1 MPARLTAY
9 PPQCAAERFTLSGD
23 GLHLIGRADGCEVRL
38 AHPSVSRQHAS
49 LTFAA
54 GDWILIDNGSK
65 NGSFI
70 DGLSADGSRRQG
82 GAWLRFGD
90 IACELEIIDDATL
103 ARTRVESGQRRDA
116 ATALTLALGREPA
129 RADLL
134 EATLDALIDLA
145 GAERGILLL
154 PEDGRLEPQAW
165 RGFSGGSDA
174 ARFAGSTTALN
185 QALRSMRPVVAHD
198 LSLEPALAG
207 QASVVAG
214 GLRALACLPLV
225 LGEEML
231 GLAYVDSRRPGAVIT
246 RIDLELLE
254 AFAERA
260 ALWLAARRNQAA
272 LAAGAVGPQPGGGAG

>member
-9 PPQCAAERFTLSGD
+9 PPECAAERFTLSGD
-23 GLHLIGRADGCEVRL
+23 GPHPIGRADGCEVQL
-38 AHPSVSRQHAS
+38 AHSSVSRQHAT
-49 LTFAA
+49 LVLA
-54 GDWILIDNGSK
+54 GDDWTLVDNNSK

-70 DGLSADGSRRQG
+70 DGLPAAAVRRRG

-90 IACELEIIDDATL
+90 VACELEIIDEATL
-103 ARTRVESGQRRDA
+103 AHTRLESGRRRDA
-116 ATALTLALGREPA
+116 ATALTLAIGREPA

-134 EATLDALIDLA
+134 DATLDAIIDLA

-154 PEDGRLEPQAW
+154 PEDGRLVPRAW
-165 RGFSGGSDA
+165 RGFSGGSEVT
-174 ARFAGSTTALN
+174 RFAGSTTALE
-185 QALRSMRPVVAHD
+185 QATRSRRPVIAHD

-225 LGEEML
+225 LGEEVL
-231 GLAYVDSRRPGAVIT
+231 GVAYVDSRRPGAVIT

-260 ALWLAARRNQAA
+260 TLWLAARRNQAA
-272 LAAGAVGPQPGGGAG
+272 LAPGAAALPCDRGAG